1 MFKEISQGFSKF
13 FTTQRVIILLVFFI
27 LAFVLYNYSETKKPS
42 KDGYTGSASAP
53 LQTTIDA
60 PPAPVTSTAAAP
72 ENVFVQSGGLVAP
85 ANAGGYV
92 PKNTGAPAELL
103 PKNQSG
109 QFSDFNML
117 NQGNIVMPDLLDAGY
132 LIGLDTIG
140 QSLRNAN
147 YQERSDPIIPK
158 MSVGPWNNST
168 IEPDLG
174 RVPLEIGCGLR

>member
-1 MFKEISQGFSKF
+1 MKQF
-13 FTTQRVIILLVFFI
+13 FTTQRVIVILVFLI
-27 LAFVLYNYSETKKPS
+27 LAFVLYNYSDSKSPS
-42 KDGYTGSASAP
+42 RDGYSSLSNSP
-53 LQTTIDA
+53 VMDSSPIVV
-60 PPAPVTSTAAAP
+60 PPPSPPV
-72 ENVFVQSGGLVAP
+72 VQSQMPVSTT

-92 PKNTGAPAELL
+92 PKNTGAPSDLL
-103 PKNQSG
+103 PKPQSG

-117 NQGNIVMPDLLDAGY
+117 NQGNVIMPDMLDASA

-158 MSVGPWNNST
+158 VSVGPWNNST

-174 RVPLEIGCGLR
+174 RVPMEIGYGMR